1 MASYSFNRARTCP
14 VCKAVFQSA
23 EQKPEYDPVVVV
35 ICPTCGKLLWRPGSD
50 EDAELVVYDPNAD
63 AGGI

>member
-1 MASYSFNRARTCP
+1 MAFTFNRERTCP
-14 VCKAVFQSA
+14 ACNAKISSA

-35 ICPTCGKLLWRPGSD
+35 VCPKCNKLLWRPGSD
-50 EDAELVVYDPNAD
+50 EDANLVIYDPNAD